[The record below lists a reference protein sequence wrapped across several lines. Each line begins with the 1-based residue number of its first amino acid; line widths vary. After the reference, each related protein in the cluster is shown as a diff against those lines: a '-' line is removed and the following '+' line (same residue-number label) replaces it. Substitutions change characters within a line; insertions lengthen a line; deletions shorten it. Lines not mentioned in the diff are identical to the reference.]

1 MTGEDIF
8 GSGEEDNDGVDGGVI
23 AEGSGEVCKR
33 QAAAAAA
40 ESADAGGGATATS
53 GSTSGSASGSVSCCC
68 QRCSRGRSR
77 PEVARLREC
86 WCRVRADVCAVF
98 RLVMDSAWNDSN
110 RERPG
115 MRFNGIKLARF
126 FFLHFP

>member
-8 GSGEEDNDGVDGGVI
+8 GSGEEDNDGGEGAG
-23 AEGSGEVCKR
+23 AEGSGEACKR
-33 QAAAAAA
+33 QAAAAA
-40 ESADAGGGATATS
+40 ESAVAEGATAAAAGAEGGAT
-53 GSTSGSASGSVSCCC
+53 VSCCC

-77 PEVARLREC
+77 PEVVRLREC

-115 MRFNGIKLARF
+115 MRFNGINLFCISYRKSKG
-126 FFLHFP
+126 